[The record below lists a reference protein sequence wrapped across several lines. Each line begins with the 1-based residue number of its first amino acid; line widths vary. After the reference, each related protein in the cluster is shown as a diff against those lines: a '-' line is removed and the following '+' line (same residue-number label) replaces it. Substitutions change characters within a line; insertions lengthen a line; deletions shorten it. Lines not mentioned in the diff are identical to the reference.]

1 MLRLHRANSTRPFQA
16 LVIAAMILAIAP
28 TAEAAPKMAQSVA
41 TQDQPLC
48 FVQLPGKTKN
58 LDKLCGLG
66 GKDKTADQNSVI
78 NLDIDVNGDGISDQ
92 LLEADQQ
99 RFDAQDA
106 TMKQFQAQA
115 QRNEPNPIDINA
127 TLEKLNR
134 QYTARLPYS
143 SQVKQ
148 AFAEDNRI
156 IAQLNK
162 LPQNDQKRRA
172 ALEAKQMQIY
182 QKASQDPSY
191 IKVEQAQL
199 KVYKEIERRGSAP
212 WRFGKKS

>member
-1 MLRLHRANSTRPFQA
+1 MKFMLRLNRTNSPRLLQA
-16 LVIAAMILAIAP
+16 LSIAAMVLAIAP
-28 TAEAAPKMAQSVA
+28 TVQAAPKMAQRVA

-48 FVQLPGKTKN
+48 FVQLPGKTTN

-66 GKDKTADQNSVI
+66 GTGKAADQNGVI

-127 TLEKLNR
+127 TIAKLN
-134 QYTARLPYS
+134 TP
-143 SQVKQ
+143 
-148 AFAEDNRI
+148 
-156 IAQLNK
+156 
-162 LPQNDQKRRA
+162 
-172 ALEAKQMQIY
+172 
-182 QKASQDPSY
+182 
-191 IKVEQAQL
+191 
-199 KVYKEIERRGSAP
+199 RGCHTP
-212 WRFGKKS
+212 VR

>member
-1 MLRLHRANSTRPFQA
+1 MLRLHLINPTQRFQA
-16 LVIAAMILAIAP
+16 LAIVAMILAIAP
-28 TAEAAPKMAQSVA
+28 TAQAAPKTAQRFA
-41 TQDQPLC
+41 MQDQPLC
-48 FVQLPGKTKN
+48 FVQLPGKTQN

-66 GKDKTADQNSVI
+66 GKDKAADQNSVI
-78 NLDIDVNGDGISDQ
+78 NLDIDMNGDGISDQ

-106 TMKQFQAQA
+106 TIKQFQAQA

-127 TLEKLNR
+127 TIEKLNS

-148 AFAEDNRI
+148 LFAEEKRI
-156 IAQLNK
+156 VAQLNN
-162 LPQNDQKRRA
+162 LPQSDRKSRA

-182 QKASQDPSY
+182 QKASQDPSF
-191 IKVEQAQL
+191 IKVENAQR
-199 KVYKEIERRGSAP
+199 KVYKEIERRGSAQ
-212 WRFGKKS
+212 WLFGKKS